1 MMVWQAIAE
10 ERRMLYSPIGLRL
23 VDDFTGRAPIGAVQ
37 AHLDLRRADM
47 TWQPTEIAAVR
58 TPSEVITYP
67 GLGRSAHFALQPTF
81 RYRVRLEAGFYRP
94 DYLLNQDAIE
104 FDVHPYDD
112 DNPPAVLANLPQ
124 DVFLMP
130 AVNYPYP
137 GHVRVLRGQVLDNAG
152 DPAANVEV
160 TERRCSRTS
169 AAASRFRCAG
179 RRSTRR
185 CRSMHWITAPAS
197 AARSTSTCRRTSPSA
212 TSSSS
217 TSENPQPTVEE
228 PAMPEYLSPGVYI
241 EEIANG
247 PRPIQGVGTSTAG
260 FVGRTERGP
269 TRPRLVTS
277 WADYTRWF
285 GDTIDQAVSLMP
297 YGVRGFF
304 ENGGQRAFVARVASL
319 NGAAPAGVNLATQ
332 DPGGVVIANNVL
344 RIRANGAGIWGN
356 NIVVWVR
363 AASRADLNALPPRDW
378 FRLTVLYY
386 RDGLP
391 VPFVDP
397 TNSAN
402 FSNPLRREPQVM
414 EDFDNLTFVDGRSNH
429 VLSVVNGSSK
439 LIEVD
444 YLDTGTNLPG
454 VSARPQ
460 QCRWRCGRRLRR
472 SRDCDCRHVLARA
485 GDRTGRLGQ

>member
-160 TERRCSRTS
+160 TEG
-169 AAASRFRCAG
+169 AG
-179 RRSTRR
+179 EKVLTD
-185 CRSMHWITAPAS
+185 
-197 AARSTSTCRRTSPSA
+197 
-212 TSSSS
+212 
-217 TSENPQPTVEE
+217 
-228 PAMPEYLSPGVYI
+228 
-241 EEIANG
+241 
-247 PRPIQGVGTSTAG
+247 
-260 FVGRTERGP
+260 ERGCFSLP
-269 TRPRLVTS
+269 L
-277 WADYTRWF
+277 RWPPLNAALQ
-285 GDTIDQAVSLMP
+285 IDALDHRTGLS
-297 YGVRGFF
+297 
-304 ENGGQRAFVARVASL
+304 GQI
-319 NGAAPAGVNLATQ
+319 NVNL
-332 DPGGVVIANNVL
+332 P
-344 RIRANGAGIWGN
+344 
-356 NIVVWVR
+356 
-363 AASRADLNALPPRDW
+363 ADLSIGHIIVIN
-378 FRLTVLYY
+378 
-386 RDGLP
+386 
-391 VPFVDP
+391 
-397 TNSAN
+397 
-402 FSNPLRREPQVM
+402 
-414 EDFDNLTFVDGRSNH
+414 
-429 VLSVVNGSSK
+429 
-439 LIEVD
+439 
-444 YLDTGTNLPG
+444 
-454 VSARPQ
+454 
-460 QCRWRCGRRLRR
+460 
-472 SRDCDCRHVLARA
+472 
-485 GDRTGRLGQ
+485 